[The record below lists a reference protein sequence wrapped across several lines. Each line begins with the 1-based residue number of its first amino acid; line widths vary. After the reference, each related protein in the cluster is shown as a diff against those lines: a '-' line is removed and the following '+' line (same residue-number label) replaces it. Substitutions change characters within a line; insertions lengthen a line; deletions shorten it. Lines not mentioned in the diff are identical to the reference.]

1 MRILENIHTTIIY
14 ENHNFLKEFKE
25 KRKKLTKKRHNILKS
40 IHIKFYK
47 GETMRKSKFVQSTV
61 ILIIGGFIT
70 KLLGMVIKIVM
81 TRLMGTEGIG
91 VYMLL
96 MPTFSLLIALA
107 QLGFPVAISKLV
119 AEDKNNKNL
128 VFSIIP
134 ISLLLN
140 ICIMVLLLFFANAIS
155 THLLHES
162 RTTLGIICIGFVLP
176 FISISSILRGYFFG
190 KERMIPHV
198 VSNVT
203 EDIIR
208 LITLI
213 IGIPIFIIR
222 GIEFAVAFIVI
233 SNILSELTSILV
245 LFLFLPKNFKLH
257 KKDFVP
263 KNNII
268 DILNI
273 SIPTTG
279 SRIIGNIGYFL
290 EPIILT
296 FVLLRSG
303 YQQSFIVTEYGI
315 ISGYIMPLLLLPSF
329 FTMAI
334 SQALI
339 PVISKSYANHHYE
352 YAKAKIKQAIFFS
365 LLIGIPVTILFILFP
380 SSPLKLI
387 YNTTEGISYL
397 RVLAPICLLHY
408 IQSPLTSSL
417 QAMGKAKEA
426 MNGTILGVI
435 IRTVTLFIGCSL
447 KIGMWGLVL
456 ATSLNIILV
465 TYHQAKHVN
474 KAFILK

>member
-1 MRILENIHTTIIY
+1 MI
-14 ENHNFLKEFKE
+14 
-25 KRKKLTKKRHNILKS
+25 
-40 IHIKFYK
+40 
-47 GETMRKSKFVQSTV
+47 
-61 ILIIGGFIT
+61 
-70 KLLGMVIKIVM
+70 IKIVM

-91 VYMLL
+91 IYMLI
-96 MPTFSLLIALA
+96 MPTFSLFIALA

-119 AEDKNNKNL
+119 AEDKKNNKNL

-134 ISLLLN
+134 ISLILNLL
-140 ICIMVLLLFFANAIS
+140 IMLLLLFFAGTIS

-190 KERMIPHV
+190 KEKMVPHV
-198 VSNVT
+198 VSNIT
-203 EDIIR
+203 EDIVR
-208 LITLI
+208 LIILI
-213 IGIPIFIIR
+213 IGIPLFIVK

-233 SNILSELTSILV
+233 SNILSELTSILI
-245 LFLFLPKNFKLH
+245 LFLFLPKSFKLD
-257 KKDFVP
+257 KKDFIP
-263 KNNII
+263 QKNNIK

-296 FVLLRSG
+296 FVLLKAG
-303 YQQSFIVTEYGI
+303 YSNTFIITEYGI
-315 ISGYIMPLLLLPSF
+315 VSGYVMPLLLLPSF

-365 LLIGIPVTILFILFP
+365 LLIGIPITILFLLFP
-380 SSPLKLI
+380 TAPLQFI
-387 YNTTEGISYL
+387 YNTNEGTTYL

-426 MNGTILGVI
+426 MNGTLLGVFV
-435 IRTVTLFIGCSL
+435 RTIALWIGCSL
-447 KIGMWGLVL
+447 KIGMWGLIF
-456 ATSLNIILV
+456 ATACNITLV
-465 TYHQAKHVN
+465 TYHQAKYVK
-474 KAFILK
+474 KAFMK